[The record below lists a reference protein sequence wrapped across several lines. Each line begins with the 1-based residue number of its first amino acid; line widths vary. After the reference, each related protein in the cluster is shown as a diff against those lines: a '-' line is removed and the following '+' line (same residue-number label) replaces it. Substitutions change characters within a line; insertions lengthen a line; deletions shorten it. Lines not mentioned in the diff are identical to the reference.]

1 MAINMKKVTLVKL
14 LVFFVVMASF
24 NYPNT
29 LNAQNR
35 ILTEADKKTLLTN
48 LSKIIGDVKNN
59 FSAIKN
65 GESRKYKLAEEWDS
79 KIKLFPPST
88 NKETY
93 SLIGYQWTD
102 TTKKTGSFYFQEAGF
117 ADFGDVGELLEQ
129 YLFADGFEEI
139 GVKRMSPQFLARAFR
154 SKDIIVEIISKLEP
168 GKPDCIL
175 AIGKIYYYEK
185 DVVVLRKSAGPGN
198 KGFGFAYYTNS
209 TDTVIVKNVFTGGPA
224 FNAGFKEGDFIK
236 KINGIDVAKKTLE
249 ELNRYIQSLQ
259 GKAVFSLLRN
269 NKPIQLSFEKD
280 LRYKFDREC
289 LSGNC
294 INGTGTALS
303 KTNPGQMLEGV
314 FKDGELIDGSWY
326 INAKSITDKG
336 LRVRNGKLK
345 YGRYFTGNIWDR
357 KKPNGGWWYQV
368 ANHDLV
374 RYNAITSEN
383 FHGKVKCYTN
393 ENINRYV
400 WDGEFVEGRKEGKF
414 NEYIW
419 DKNLNW
425 SYFVTNGIMS
435 NHVLYYLGADNKTPT
450 VGYNLTY
457 DSNTK
462 TWSGKFSTQDCCYE
476 ELTGVSSFSDLESKY
491 KIKKEG
497 IAGSSGTGQKPAK
510 GKKAE
515 IDELGKSVIAFAKN
529 KTELKA
535 RLMSMPLSQRI
546 YDQGYKEYKLGI
558 EGLISD
564 IDKLSKKYKAEI
576 DKAEKD
582 YFDNLFKILSA
593 LYLQID
599 S

>member
-1 MAINMKKVTLVKL
+1 MKKIIKCFSFACII
-14 LVFFVVMASF
+14 LVFLITYPVASK
-24 NYPNT
+24 
-29 LNAQNR
+29 AQNSM
-35 ILTEADKKTLLTN
+35 LTVADKKTLLTN
-48 LSKIIGDVKNN
+48 FSKIIADVKNN
-59 FSAIKN
+59 FTSIKT
-65 GESRKYKLAEEWDS
+65 GESKKFHLAEEWDS
-79 KIKLFPPST
+79 KIKLFPSST

-93 SLIGYQWTD
+93 PLISYQWTD
-102 TTKKTGSFYFQEAGF
+102 TTKKTGSFYFQETGF
-117 ADFGDVGELLEQ
+117 VDFGDVCELLEQ
-129 YLFADGFEEI
+129 SLFSNGFEEI
-139 GVKRMSPQFLARAFR
+139 GAKKVSPQFLARAFR
-154 SKDIIVEIISKLEP
+154 SKDIIVEIISRLGS
-168 GKPDCIL
+168 GKPDCIIS
-175 AIGKIYYYEK
+175 IGKVFYYEK
-185 DVVVLRKSAGPGN
+185 DVVVLRKSAGSGN
-198 KGFGFAYYTNS
+198 KSFGFAYYTNS
-209 TDTVIVKNVFTGGPA
+209 TDTLIVKNVFTGGPA

-236 KINGIDVAKKTLE
+236 KINGIDVAKKNVE
-249 ELNRYIQSLQ
+249 ELNRFIQSLQ

-269 NKPIQLSFEKD
+269 NKPIQLAIEKD

-326 INAKSITDKG
+326 INAKSMTDKG
-336 LRVRNGKLK
+336 LRVRNGKLI
-345 YGRYFTGNIWDR
+345 YGRFFTGNIWDR
-357 KKPNGGWWYQV
+357 KKPNSGWWYQV
-368 ANHDLV
+368 TNHDLV
-374 RYNAITSEN
+374 RYNAINSEN

-393 ENINRYV
+393 DNINRYI

-414 NEYIW
+414 NEYLW

-435 NHVLYYLGADNKTPT
+435 NHVLYYMGANNKTPT
-450 VGYNLTY
+450 VGYNLSY

-515 IDELGKSVIAFAKN
+515 IDELGKRVIAFAKN

-535 RLMSMPLSQRI
+535 SLMSMPLSQRI
-546 YDQGYKEYKLGI
+546 YDQGYKDYKLGI
-558 EGLISD
+558 ERLIGD

-582 YFDNLFKILSA
+582 YFDNLFKILDA